1 MPPLG
6 YRIFD
11 AVDRLAAQADVILDR
26 VRKKPRRRLGEV
38 PEPIEAPDPFTT
50 AAAPAEEAAPTP
62 EEVPLGDVGIAA
74 QVYGK
79 RTDMWSGRANRL
91 LAEHGVDARF
101 IDLDDP
107 EQRTFEMRL
116 VRDTKQYE
124 LPWVFLRGEFLGGFH
139 ALDELARLG
148 QLEERVLPPGD
159 RAAARKRR
167 VKIVAPAPPAE
178 TARAA
183 ELGRGGE
190 KVRDEDEG

>member
-1 MPPLG
+1 MSPLG
-6 YRIFD
+6 YKLFD
-11 AVDRLAAQADVILDR
+11 AVDRLAARADVILDR
-26 VRKKPRRRLGEV
+26 VRKKPRRRLGAV

-50 AAAPAEEAAPTP
+50 ADVPAAEEVPTP
-62 EEVPLGDVGIAA
+62 EEVPLGDVSIAA

-107 EQRTFEMRL
+107 DQRTFEMRL

-124 LPWVFLRGEFLGGFH
+124 LPWVFLRGEFIGGYN
-139 ALDELARLG
+139 ALDELTRLG

-159 RAAARKRR
+159 RPAARKRR
-167 VKIVAPAPPAE
+167 VKIVTPAPPTE
-178 TARAA
+178 TLRAT
-183 ELGRGGE
+183 ELGRGGD